1 MSDFQRTHGQPP
13 RGRQTTSRLT
23 AVLVALIG
31 MTSAVLAQVPS
42 ASTPTAASAPV
53 TGDTLALPTPPVTNP
68 QPSIHPNWS
77 ELTIVQQ
84 RILAPLAPE
93 WNGMPELARKKWLQ
107 IAQAYSKYT
116 PAQQQRLQTRMADW
130 VKLTPEQRHRAREN
144 FQTTK
149 SVPLQ
154 KKSEAWQRYQQLPD
168 EQKKALAAAA
178 KAQKRPSAVTALPES
193 TRLAKEAAKAVHHGA
208 RTKPGTTKSA
218 PNPLGPAKS
227 TATASAPAA
236 TPMTTPAPAPAA
248 AASSPASTPATTP
261 YPAAPITAPNGDS
274 GTGNPPPS
282 TVLGG

>member
-1 MSDFQRTHGQPP
+1 MSNLHRTHGQPP
-13 RGRQTTSRLT
+13 RGNRPLRLRVGFLALVGAAGLLT
-23 AVLVALIG
+23 AE
-31 MTSAVLAQVPS
+31 LAMGQLP
-42 ASTPTAASAPV
+42 AASAPASAPSA
-53 TGDTLALPTPPVTNP
+53 TANAPLTLPTPPATNP

-93 WNGMPELARKKWLQ
+93 WNDMPELARKKWLQ
-107 IAQAYSKYT
+107 ITQAYPKYT

-149 SVPLQ
+149 SVPVQ
-154 KKSEAWQRYQQLPD
+154 KKSEAWQRYQELPE

-178 KAQKRPSAVTALPES
+178 KAQKRPSAVTALPGNAV
-193 TRLAKEAAKAVHHGA
+193 LAKDAAKALHHGA

-218 PNPLGPAKS
+218 PNPLAPAKATG
-227 TATASAPAA
+227 TASASAPAA
-236 TPMTTPAPAPAA
+236 APAQAPAVSA
-248 AASSPASTPATTP
+248 PQTPVTPIAPAHPTTSPINTD
-261 YPAAPITAPNGDS
+261 GDS
-274 GTGNPPPS
+274 GNPPPS